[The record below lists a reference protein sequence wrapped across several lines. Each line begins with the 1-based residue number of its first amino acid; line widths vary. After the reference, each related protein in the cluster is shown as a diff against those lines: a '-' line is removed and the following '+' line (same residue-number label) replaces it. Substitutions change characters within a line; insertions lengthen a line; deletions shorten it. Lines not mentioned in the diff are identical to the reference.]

1 MEIFSLKKKRYVN
14 SSFAS
19 VAFLDFTEKSDFLHA
34 KTFFEETSFYND
46 FSHLVPKE
54 IDDHKRF
61 AHADQVGR
69 YSDPNIKKN
78 VPIEKF
84 RF

>member
-1 MEIFSLKKKRYVN
+1 MKKKRYVN

-19 VAFLDFTEKSDFLHA
+19 VAFLDFTEKSDFLHP
-34 KTFFEETSFYND
+34 KIFFEETSFYNDYD